1 MARFYSKSGLL
12 IGPSGIGK
20 TPFFPDKPTHFLS
33 KALALALSFFD
44 EKGEKKTAAY
54 NP

>member
-1 MARFYSKSGLL
+1 MREKGLP
-12 IGPSGIGK
+12 IGPSGVGK
-20 TPFFPDKPTHFLS
+20 TPFFPDKPIHFLS
-33 KALALALSFFD
+33 KALAFALSFFD